1 MLKGLLAAASL
12 LSLAIASP
20 ALAQAAAP
28 QKAKNVIVFLA
39 DAGGVPSVNAASLLG
54 YGQPLKLHVQ
64 QWPYLGLSDTTPVDQ
79 FVSDSA
85 NGMSAIMTGV
95 KTHNGVI
102 SQGPEG
108 VRGKSDGAPTKTLLE
123 YAEERGLRTG
133 VVTSQP
139 ITDATPAAT
148 YAHSN
153 DRKKWGEIFQQAFA
167 PRFGDGVDVMI
178 GTGRATI
185 GQQLTTAGTGFDQLA
200 KAHNR
205 PIYAKLEDAPAA
217 NTRPIVVAEDD
228 TVDVRAATLRAL
240 DLLKGSPKGYLL
252 VVEWDAHTDDPRAG
266 LQHIV
271 DFDKLIAEIEKRVDL
286 KDTLLLFTADHSFGL
301 QVDGGKRGEP
311 LLEGYDAWKAAQKPG
326 AKEED
331 LIRLKNVMVNRT
343 HTGEEVVALA
353 TGAGAQRVHG
363 YFPNTHLFDVA
374 MDAWGWKKDA
384 K

>member
-1 MLKGLLAAASL
+1 MFRGLFAAASL
-12 LSLAIASP
+12 LSLALASP
-20 ALAQAAAP
+20 ALAEAP
-28 QKAKNVIVFLA
+28 KAKNVIVFLA

-64 QWPYLGLSDTTPVDQ
+64 QWPNLGLSDTTPVDQ

-102 SQGPEG
+102 SQGPDG
-108 VRGKSDGAPTKTLLE
+108 VRGKADGAPTKTLLE
-123 YAEERGLRTG
+123 YAEQRGLRTG

-153 DRKKWGEIFQQAFA
+153 DRKKWGDIFQQAFK
-167 PRFGDGVDVMI
+167 PRFGDGVDVLF
-178 GTGRATI
+178 GTGRTAI
-185 GQQLTTAGTGFDQLA
+185 GQQLTAAGTGFDQLA
-200 KAHNR
+200 KANNR
-205 PIYAKLEDAPAA
+205 PIYAKLEDAPTA
-217 NTRPIVVAEDD
+217 NTRPVVVTEDD
-228 TVDVRAATLRAL
+228 QIDTRAATLRAL

-252 VVEWDAHTDDPRAG
+252 VVEWDAHTDDPREG

-311 LLEGYDAWKAAQKPG
+311 LLEGYDAWKASGKDD
-326 AKEED
+326 EV
-331 LIRLKNVMVNRT
+331 IRLKNVMVNRT

-353 TGAGAQRVHG
+353 TGAGAEKVRG
-363 YFPNTHLFDVA
+363 YFPNTHLFQVV
-374 MDAWGWKKDA
+374 MDAWGWKTDA